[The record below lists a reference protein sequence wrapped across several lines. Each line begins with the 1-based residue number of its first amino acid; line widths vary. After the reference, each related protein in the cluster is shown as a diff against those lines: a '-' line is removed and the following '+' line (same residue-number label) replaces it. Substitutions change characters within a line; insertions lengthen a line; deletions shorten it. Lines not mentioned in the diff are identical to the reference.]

1 MKREKKGG
9 TQKYKE
15 NKREQWHRKQKVTWR
30 LLSKVFAKHA
40 LYLWRVT
47 RIDAWQIAFTKKAP
61 VAVGKEILTIG
72 NGFKLE
78 YIPVRRKENLVH
90 ISTLKRP
97 SVIFSNTVLKDKA
110 RTWDR
115 AQTSLEI
122 FGRMGDLSRESLS
135 SSAIH
140 TAPRSTRVRPLSLP
154 RGGLPSS

>member
-1 MKREKKGG
+1 M
-9 TQKYKE
+9 
-15 NKREQWHRKQKVTWR
+15 
-30 LLSKVFAKHA
+30 
-40 LYLWRVT
+40 
-47 RIDAWQIAFTKKAP
+47 
-61 VAVGKEILTIG
+61 
-72 NGFKLE
+72 
-78 YIPVRRKENLVH
+78 RRKENLVH

-154 RGGLPSS
+154 RGGAAVFLMVVFSELSTMLGHLVSMRSVFAK